1 MRNGQCKAIQEEK
14 MRDEKLNNEE
24 LEILHE
30 ILAQL
35 KEANKHLDKI
45 ESQTFGYSPSPFSF
59 FGLLIDAPLQKC
71 S

>member
-1 MRNGQCKAIQEEK
+1 
-14 MRDEKLNNEE
+14 MRDEKLTNEE

-45 ESQTFGYSPSPFSF
+45 ESQAFGY
-59 FGLLIDAPLQKC
+59 
-71 S
+71 